1 MPVRNAHWLWLSAII
16 ILLDQITKQLVHR
29 HLDWYEHIAIFP
41 HFNIVHLRNTGVAF
55 SMFSGSSQIIF
66 ISLAIIV
73 SAGILIWLRRNPKG
87 QTLVAVALC
96 LILAGAIGNAIDRA
110 ARGYVVDFLDFYW
123 GSWHFAAFNLADTAI
138 TIGASLMILDAFLD
152 WRRSRRTGRSAP

>member
-1 MPVRNAHWLWLSAII
+1 MPVRNAHWLWLSAAI

-29 HLDWYEHIAIFP
+29 HLDWYEHIAVFP

-66 ISLAIIV
+66 IGLAIIV

-123 GSWHFAAFNLADTAI
+123 GSWHFAAFNVADTAI